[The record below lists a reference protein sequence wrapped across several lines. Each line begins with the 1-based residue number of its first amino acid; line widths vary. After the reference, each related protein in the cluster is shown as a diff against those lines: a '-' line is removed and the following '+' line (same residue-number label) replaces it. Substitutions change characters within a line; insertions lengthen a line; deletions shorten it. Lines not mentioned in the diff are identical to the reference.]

1 MALDTPSYEKK
12 AGNGSFWR
20 FQFQQFG
27 SMFIA
32 ALFYAFLQGGARAVQ
47 PLLLDPGDGV
57 LYGLAI
63 AAGFLAGTL
72 PFIMINGAFIFVEV
86 MIMGWII
93 GLFFKFFWPDVHKT
107 SDQFYKAL
115 HPWTILFGGIFG
127 LGFGGFVGYLLV
139 WAIFGS
145 TLWPFVIFAP
155 GPWPGFQSA
164 FSLQAFAFE
173 AIAGFV
179 IVFPIIYLYLK
190 DKAQWIPIV
199 GALLNG
205 ATALF
210 GFSVSGGSFTLWS
223 WVWVNTV
230 SCFTPTGCF
239 PGDIASW
246 WWAYVFGMW
255 TGATI
260 GAIFAYVLHLLSDEY
275 GSLFAAKVG
284 ESAVPY
290 TQDSIADGDAKRSRE
305 KRKDASKTDFGGV
318 ASKMFGGGAAA
329 S

>member
-1 MALDTPSYEKK
+1 MALDTPSYDKK
-12 AGNGSFWR
+12 AGNGLFWR

-32 ALFYAFLQGGARAVQ
+32 ALFYAFLQGGARAAQ

-72 PFIMINGAFIFVEV
+72 PFIMINGGFIFFEV
-86 MIMGWII
+86 MVMGWII
-93 GLFFKFFWPDVHKT
+93 GLFFKFFWTDVHDK
-107 SDQFYKAL
+107 SDQFYKAM

-127 LGFGGFVGYLLV
+127 LGLGSLVGYLLV

-145 TLWPFVIFAP
+145 ALWPFVIFAP
-155 GPWPGFQSA
+155 GPWPGFQTA

-179 IVFPIIYLYLK
+179 LTFPIYYLYLK
-190 DKAQWIPIV
+190 DKAQWIPVV
-199 GALLNG
+199 GALING
-205 ATALF
+205 AVALF
-210 GFSVSGGSFTLWS
+210 GFSVSGGAFTIWS
-223 WVWVNTV
+223 WTSVNIV

-239 PGDIASW
+239 PGDVGSW
-246 WWAYVFGMW
+246 WWGYSFGMW

-260 GAIFAYVLHLLSDEY
+260 AAIFAYTLHLLSDEY
-275 GSLFAAKVG
+275 GSLFAGRVG
-284 ESAVPY
+284 EAVVPY
-290 TQDSIADGDAKRSRE
+290 TQESVSAADAKQSRK
-305 KRKDASKTDFGGV
+305 KRKDANKPDLSNVT
-318 ASKMFGGGAAA
+318 AKMFGPAADA
-329 S
+329 